1 MGNSQRERAIN
12 MALVLGSAFALLL
25 LIITSVIEIT
35 VQLNIA
41 QQTVLQSHQVT
52 QARQATATAAV
63 NAYPAY
69 LPGSG
74 TVLISDPLQQEKYWR
89 SGMDSD
95 FGGSCQFK
103 DGALHVREEK
113 ANRNYACYSF
123 LSSFTNFALEV
134 QMTIIQGDCGNV
146 NIGIAPSSDM
156 YYYIEICSYGR
167 CRLIKYLDNTGKKT
181 VHLVERDGTAAIKQ
195 GFNQTNLLA
204 IYAKKNILR
213 VFVNGQQIVM
223 AQDGNGTMGPI
234 GLSAVDFKN
243 ATEVMYTQARVWTL
257 N

>member
-1 MGNSQRERAIN
+1 
-12 MALVLGSAFALLL
+12 
-25 LIITSVIEIT
+25 
-35 VQLNIA
+35 LNIA
-41 QQTVLQSHQVT
+41 QQTVLQSHQAT
-52 QARQATATAAV
+52 QARLATATSAL

-69 LPGSG
+69 LPGQG
-74 TVLISDPLQQEKYWR
+74 TLLISDPLQQEKYWR

-103 DGALHVREEK
+103 DGAMHIREEK
-113 ANRNYACYSF
+113 PNRNYACYSF
-123 LSSFTNFALEV
+123 LSSFTNFAFEV

-146 NIGIAPSSDM
+146 NIDIVPSSDV

-181 VHLVERDGTAAIKQ
+181 VHLVERDYNAAIKQ
-195 GFNQTNLLA
+195 GLNQTNLLA
-204 IYAKKNILR
+204 ISVKKDILR

-223 AQDGNGTMGPI
+223 AQDGDGTMGSI

-243 ATEVMYTQARVWTL
+243 ATEVVYKQARVWTL